1 VFIPKAKSPL
11 FRFIANPL
19 QNHPKTIPKVIILTV
34 VSSLVASTTSIAFT
48 MPTEEEIYQDM
59 HKNNTEVKVSGNNQL
74 SRDNKENGNLWAEKR
89 RLLAHRAKKCE
100 CVTCWREM
108 SGLPPMQ
115 TRKEEVA
122 SWRFEEREIE
132 RAKKRVKKDVQL
144 GNQSTISSFFAKK

>member
-1 VFIPKAKSPL
+1 ML
-11 FRFIANPL
+11 
-19 QNHPKTIPKVIILTV
+19 
-34 VSSLVASTTSIAFT
+34 
-48 MPTEEEIYQDM
+48 TEEEIYQDM
-59 HKNNTEVKVSGNNQL
+59 HKNNTEVKVSGKKQL

-89 RLLAHRAKKCE
+89 RLLAHRAKNCE